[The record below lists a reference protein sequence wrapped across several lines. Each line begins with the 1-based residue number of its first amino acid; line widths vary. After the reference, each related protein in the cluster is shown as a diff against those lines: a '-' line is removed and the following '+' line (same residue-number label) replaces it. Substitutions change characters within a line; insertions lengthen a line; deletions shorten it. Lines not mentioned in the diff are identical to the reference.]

1 MPVEWPRLESCR
13 PHAKRAAGCG
23 RRGSSQARGAAMRTV
38 KVQQFT
44 EEDEEFYELGDEAE
58 VMVTDEEW
66 RRLEE
71 AQEIIWIDRLG
82 GFYCLAE

>member
-1 MPVEWPRLESCR
+1 
-13 PHAKRAAGCG
+13 
-23 RRGSSQARGAAMRTV
+23 MRTV

-44 EEDEEFYELGDEAE
+44 EEDEEFFELGDEAE

-66 RRLEE
+66 RQLEE

-82 GFYCLAE
+82 GFYCVVE

>member
-1 MPVEWPRLESCR
+1 MPVEWPRLESW
-13 PHAKRAAGCG
+13 
-23 RRGSSQARGAAMRTV
+23 RRREARGWHGFSQARGAAMRTI

-44 EEDEEFYELGDEAE
+44 EEDEEFYELGDAAE

-71 AQEIIWIDRLG
+71 AEEIVWIDRLG

>member
-1 MPVEWPRLESCR
+1 MAASGTAPAAREARWVRL
-13 PHAKRAAGCG
+13 
-23 RRGSSQARGAAMRTV
+23 SQARGAAMRTV

-44 EEDEEFYELGDEAE
+44 EEDEEFYELGDETE
-58 VMVTDEEW
+58 IMVTDEEW